1 MKMNLIRALTVAGL
15 LAMSASSA
23 HAMVWWNL
31 FFGK

>member
-15 LAMSASSA
+15 LAMSASA

-31 FFGK
+31 IGWAK